1 MTKTQIKNVKE
12 HIADVFSTGTKPKP
26 KGTITT
32 LYNNDGYKYCWDA
45 SAKVFAV
52 ISPASNILFVSKNP
66 VKAHTQYEIYTALAF
81 QRRIKASG
89 YYTAAGDKYELI

>member
-12 HIADVFSTGTKPKP
+12 HIADVFSAGTKPKP

-52 ISPASNILFVSKNP
+52 QRSGINITAS
-66 VKAHTQYEIYTALAF
+66 
-81 QRRIKASG
+81 RG
-89 YYTAAGDKYELI
+89 

>member
-12 HIADVFSTGTKPKP
+12 HIAYVFSTGTKPKH

-52 ISPASNILFVSKNP
+52 ISPAGNILFVSKNP

-81 QRRIKASG
+81 RRRIKASG
-89 YYTAAGDKYELI
+89 YTAAGDKYELI